1 MTIIVRLKG
10 DKMSIVKKLGKNE
23 SELQKQ
29 IDKRI
34 EQLDMTIGDT
44 DEDAKE
50 IKNIKDLVE
59 CKTELEGHKF
69 ELNWNTII
77 SGLFGI
83 FGIALLI
90 SHERDG
96 VLSSR
101 VSSIIPVSRF
111 FK

>member
-1 MTIIVRLKG
+1 MTVIIRLKG
-10 DKMSIVKKLGKNE
+10 DNMSIFKKLGRNKSVLE
-23 SELQKQ
+23 QQ
-29 IDKRI
+29 IDKRV
-34 EQLDMTIGDT
+34 EQLDLTIGDT

-50 IKNIKDLVE
+50 IQNIKDLVE
-59 CKTELEGHKF
+59 CKAELEGHKF

-101 VSSIIPVSRF
+101 VTQVIPVSRF

>member
-1 MTIIVRLKG
+1 MTNIIRLKG
-10 DKMSIVKKLGKNE
+10 DDMSIFKKLGRKSMLE
-23 SELQKQ
+23 EQ
-29 IDKRI
+29 IDARV
-34 EQLDMTIGDT
+34 EQLSLTISDT

-69 ELNWNTII
+69 ELNWNTVI

-96 VLSSR
+96 VLSSQVSR
-101 VSSIIPVSRF
+101 VIPVSKF